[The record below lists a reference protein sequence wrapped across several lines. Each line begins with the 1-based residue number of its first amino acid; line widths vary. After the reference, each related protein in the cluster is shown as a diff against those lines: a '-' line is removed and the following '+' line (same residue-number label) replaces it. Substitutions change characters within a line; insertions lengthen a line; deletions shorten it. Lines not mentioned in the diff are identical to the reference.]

1 MDLNLCN
8 KVVLISGGSRGIG
21 QALCDAFAQ
30 ENCRVYFFYKKN
42 KTLAE
47 ETVASAME
55 KSANAF
61 VKGIQLDI
69 TDGAACENAVHEI
82 LDVEGKID
90 VLINNAGTTK
100 DGLFLSQ
107 EFGKWESVI
116 QTNIFGTVKLTS
128 PVAMAM
134 FTKRSGSIINISSV
148 AGLTGVK
155 GQTNYCTS
163 KAGLIGLTK
172 ALSKELGLK
181 NIRVNAIAPGYI
193 ETDMTKGLK
202 NMNELSKLIPLKRLG
217 LPSEVAKTAV
227 FLASEAASYI
237 NGEII
242 VVDGGLIA

>member
-1 MDLNLCN
+1 MDLKLTN

-21 QALCDAFAQ
+21 QALCNAFIE
-30 ENCRVYFFYKKN
+30 ENCRVYFFYKN
-42 KTLAE
+42 NEALAE
-47 ETVASAME
+47 ETIAAVRE
-55 KSANAF
+55 KAADAF
-61 VKGIQLDI
+61 IRGIKLDI
-69 TDGAACENAVHEI
+69 TDGTACEKAVEDI
-82 LDVEGKID
+82 LDSEGQID
-90 VLINNAGTTK
+90 VLINNAGFTM

-107 EFGKWESVI
+107 EFEKWESVI

-134 FTKRSGSIINISSV
+134 FSKRSGSIINISSV
-148 AGLTGVK
+148 AGLKGIK
-155 GQTNYCTS
+155 GQTNYCAS

-193 ETDMTKGLK
+193 DTDMTKELK
-202 NMNELSKLIPLKRLG
+202 NLKELNSLIPLKRLG

-237 NGEII
+237 NGEVI